1 MIKTKT
7 YETKYGT
14 FHDML
19 NAEDIKF
26 FEMTDEEFD
35 ERSNRLSNKT
45 LNGIRDAEVIEADA
59 RWCRNKELMYG
70 KTTAKLIKKDVDNF
84 LKINK

>member
-14 FHDML
+14 FHDTL
-19 NAEDIKF
+19 NADDIKF

-35 ERSNRLSNKT
+35 ERANRLANKT
-45 LNGIRDAEVIEADA
+45 LNGIRDTEVIEADA
-59 RWCRNKELMYG
+59 RWYRNKELMYG
-70 KTTAKLIKKDVDNF
+70 KTTAKLMKKELDNMF
-84 LKINK
+84 KNNK